1 MARHLRGMKRI
12 FLVLPLLLTQVG
24 GAKFRAASE
33 TLPLIDDLN
42 DAIQQRL
49 LKPMPKSLGMTRIMI
64 RPSFGEHFL
73 PLTSRNRDFAPEND
87 RERKVVA
94 ALEDRKLDV
103 GLYLFGESILS
114 QGPEL
119 LSFRALKGPGA
130 ITANTPRPNWYP
142 SLQALHAAVDPSSAD
157 PQLLPDWRAIYPVAQ
172 RAMRSFKDGGNGFE
186 MEFHGWTIAARPA
199 IATSDKCVACH
210 NNLSPRNA
218 TAKVGESI
226 GGVMYAFRPAAV
238 TSATGQRR

>member
-94 ALEDRKLDV
+94 ALEDATLT
-103 GLYLFGESILS
+103 YLVDSYYDGGDEFGVRWDD
-114 QGPEL
+114 PEV
-119 LSFRALKGPGA
+119 AMDWG
-130 ITANTPRPNWYP
+130 I
-142 SLQALHAAVDPSSAD
+142 VDPHRAPATRADGQLRVSAGASGSGSAGD
-157 PQLLPDWRAIYPVAQ
+157 R
-172 RAMRSFKDGGNGFE
+172 
-186 MEFHGWTIAARPA
+186 RP
-199 IATSDKCVACH
+199 CVG
-210 NNLSPRNA
+210 S
-218 TAKVGESI
+218 
-226 GGVMYAFRPAAV
+226 
-238 TSATGQRR
+238 